1 LQMMMNPMQMIG
13 EMTEMVEKVVE
24 SGQLD
29 QIMNSE

>member
-1 LQMMMNPMQMIG
+1 MMNPMQMIG
-13 EMTEMVEKVVE
+13 EMTEMVDKVVE

>member
-1 LQMMMNPMQMIG
+1 MMMNPMQMIG

>member
-1 LQMMMNPMQMIG
+1 MMMNPMQMIG
-13 EMTEMVEKVVE
+13 EMTEMVDKVVE